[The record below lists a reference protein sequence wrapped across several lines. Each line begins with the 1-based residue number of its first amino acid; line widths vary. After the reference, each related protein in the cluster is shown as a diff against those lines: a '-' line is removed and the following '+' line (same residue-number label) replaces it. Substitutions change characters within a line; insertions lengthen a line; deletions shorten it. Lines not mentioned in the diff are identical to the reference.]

1 MGAVRFFLFSRLWD
15 LLENGFALKIK
26 FNAFDWLF
34 WECIL
39 FRSKLEL
46 ETQVELTSACVFSFM
61 LGSDWTMARLPV
73 FFFMLSCIKS
83 HGIFF
88 VLADGIYFICNRVI
102 VPHRRRRIP
111 NSQQYASLNHQQI
124 VENNLHS
131 EERSVIEHVIML
143 LARLPN
149 SCLHWIPGLTDVGYL
164 CYQANAAVERHDMFR
179 YSWSSA

>member
-1 MGAVRFFLFSRLWD
+1 MGLSKFFLFSPLA
-15 LLENGFALKIK
+15 ALSELY
-26 FNAFDWLF
+26 FHPTQF
-34 WECIL
+34 WNRIW
-39 FRSKLEL
+39 RSTGSRSHWESPPS
-46 ETQVELTSACVFSFM
+46 SA
-61 LGSDWTMARLPV
+61 WTMARFQHI

-88 VLADGIYFICNRVI
+88 VLAYGIYFICNRVI

-149 SCLHWIPGLTDVGYL
+149 SCLHWIPGWTDVGYL

-179 YSWSSA
+179 YSCSSA